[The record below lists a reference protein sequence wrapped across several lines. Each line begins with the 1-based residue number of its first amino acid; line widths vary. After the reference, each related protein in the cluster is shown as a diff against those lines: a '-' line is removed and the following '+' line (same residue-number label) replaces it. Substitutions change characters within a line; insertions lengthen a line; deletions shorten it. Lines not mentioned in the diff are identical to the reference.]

1 MNAHPGKRLAVI
13 MVAASIMLL
22 PGCGSGSGADGATS
36 AGDTAATAPA
46 TSTASTTGAPARS
59 IDSIE
64 REASRLR
71 GLPIKSP
78 IAVSYMSREQLREEM
93 KVQLAKEYKP
103 EEIAS
108 EEKVLK
114 KLGLMAPDESLGAD
128 IEQMMTEEVAGYYD
142 DESKQLKL
150 ISDTPEL
157 NQVNQVTLAHESTHA
172 IQDQNFSLPAL
183 LAGEGANDDQDLA
196 RLALAEGDA
205 SMVEEDFMTQDF
217 SAIDIAGL
225 LLGSLGGLSSP
236 GGNSYLQESL
246 LFPYTDGLNFVK
258 DLRSTGG
265 WDRVNAAYARPPQST
280 EQILHPEKYLAG
292 EAPMPVPA
300 ASNGAMTA
308 AGWKLVSQNVLGE
321 FGIQQ
326 LLSPDVS
333 LQKARRA
340 AAGWGGDE
348 LRYYEDPNGA
358 SLLFLQTE
366 WDSGAEAA
374 EFATVMGEALESRYG
389 GKFDLGAR
397 PAPVL
402 LTEDGAWMLVQRGSY
417 VAVLQAPDA
426 ATGASLLSTS
436 Q

>member
-1 MNAHPGKRLAVI
+1 
-13 MVAASIMLL
+13 MVAASILVL
-22 PGCGSGSGADGATS
+22 PGCGSGGGADGA
-36 AGDTAATAPA
+36 AGTGDAAATAPTA
-46 TSTASTTGAPARS
+46 TTATTRGNPARS
-59 IDSIE
+59 IEAIE

-71 GLPIKSP
+71 GLPIKNP
-78 IAVSYMSREQLREEM
+78 IAVAYMSREQLREEM
-93 KVQLAKEYKP
+93 KGQLAKEYKP
-103 EEIAS
+103 GELAS

-114 KLGLMAPDESLGAD
+114 KLGLMTPGESLGAD

-142 DESKQLKL
+142 DETKQLKL

-172 IQDQNFSLPAL
+172 IQDQNFSLSAL
-183 LAGEGANDDQDLA
+183 LAAEGVNDDRDLA
-196 RLALAEGDA
+196 LLALVEGDA
-205 SMVEEDFMTQDF
+205 SMVEEDFMTRDF
-217 SAIDIAGL
+217 SAVDMASL
-225 LLGSLGGLSSP
+225 LLGSLGGLSGL
-236 GGNSYLQESL
+236 GGNSYLQDSL

-265 WDRVNAAYARPPQST
+265 WDRVNAAYAKPPQST

-292 EAPMPVPA
+292 EAPLPVPA
-300 ASNGAMTA
+300 ASDDVLTA

-326 LLSPDVS
+326 LLSPDVPLS
-333 LQKARRA
+333 KAKSA
-340 AAGWGGDE
+340 AAGWGGDA
-348 LRYYEDPNGA
+348 LRYYEDPSGA

-366 WDSGAEAA
+366 WDSSADAA

-389 GKFDLGAR
+389 GKFDLQAR

-402 LTEDGAWMLVQRGSY
+402 VTEDGAWMLVQHGSY

-436 Q
+436 R